1 MFESFSIGSLF
12 GKSEPRSNEN
22 IKVEEKPEPVGSHL
36 DDWKAPEDDLKTA
49 EIQPDEKADLESS
62 SSSIGSTSDLM
73 SLEEFKASIQT
84 MSELGAVL
92 SMIQAVRIDAN
103 GNPIHESGLEAIY
116 ETCLEVPWLRICLN
130 PNSSWLTRFIAIAT
144 FSATYAVGIKAE
156 LQEKRQAAKQARA
169 EAAKAQE
176 AAKNEVVGS
185 FNEETEDFD
194 HIGMSPAQ
202 MGV

>member
-1 MFESFSIGSLF
+1 MLNIGSLF
-12 GKSEPRSNEN
+12 GKSEQRSNEN
-22 IKVEEKPEPVGSHL
+22 INVEEKPEPVTSHL
-36 DDWKAPEDDLKTA
+36 DAWQAPDDDLNTD

-92 SMIQAVRIDAN
+92 STIQAVRIDAN

-130 PNSSWLTRFIAIAT
+130 PSSSWLTRFIAIAT
-144 FSATYAVGIKAE
+144 FSATYTVGIKAE
-156 LQEKRQAAKQARA
+156 LQEKRQAARA